1 MYFFFLL
8 KNEKLLEIL
17 LSNFNTK
24 KIEAYLKKSHML
36 LVNEFESDSDF
47 FKNLD
52 LNRTKTCQN
61 LFGYLFKKVHFFTL
75 K

>member
-1 MYFFFLL
+1 
-8 KNEKLLEIL
+8 
-17 LSNFNTK
+17 
-24 KIEAYLKKSHML
+24 ML